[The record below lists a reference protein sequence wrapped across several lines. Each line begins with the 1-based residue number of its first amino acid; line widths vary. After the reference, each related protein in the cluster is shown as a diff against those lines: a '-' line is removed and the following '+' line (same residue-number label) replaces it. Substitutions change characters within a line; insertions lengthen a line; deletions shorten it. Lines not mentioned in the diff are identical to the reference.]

1 MLDRALEKIRQMQAA
16 AYFKP
21 ILEQPNPAAPRVRY
35 GTTYKYTYRNGE
47 RTQAGIRN
55 PGYYLHTIST
65 GPNRRERRRTA
76 AHLRGKF
83 SRGDL
88 VSELF

>member
-21 ILEQPNPAAPRVRY
+21 ILEQPNTQAPRVRY
-35 GTTYKYTYRNGE
+35 GTTYKYKTVNGE
-47 RTQAGIRN
+47 RIQAGIRN
-55 PGYYLHTIST
+55 PGYFMHTLST

-88 VSELF
+88 VCELF